1 MNKLFI
7 ALIIAAIIAMVGF
20 IINGIVSAT
29 TQESKLEDNINQTN
43 STQSERQKIIVTWLE
58 TNDTKTSSDTPV
70 ISINSKD
77 FWKIFELLVRQS
89 INGP

>member
-43 STQSERQKIIVTWLE
+43 ITQPE
-58 TNDTKTSSDTPV
+58 T
-70 ISINSKD
+70 KD
-77 FWKIFELLVRQS
+77 YCHLAGNK
-89 INGP
+89 